1 MVKQIS
7 VMLENIPGKLAEV
20 SKILANEKI
29 NIRALTAAET
39 TDFAIV
45 RLIVSDTKK
54 AVEALRK
61 SKFAVSESEMLAVQM
76 KDEPGSLAKVAESFQ
91 KNRINVEYLYPII
104 TSKNAIIAF
113 RVSDLEGAKKATQSV
128 NYQIIE
134 ELPQ

>member
-1 MVKQIS
+1 MVRQIS

-20 SKILANEKI
+20 SRILADAKI

-39 TDFAIV
+39 TDFAIL

-61 SKFAVSESEMLAVQM
+61 NRFAVSESDMIAIQM
-76 KDEPGSLAKVAESFQ
+76 KDEPGSLAKVAESFSR
-91 KNRINVEYLYPII
+91 NGINIEYLYPII
-104 TSKNAIIAF
+104 TSKNAIVAF
-113 RVSDLEGAKKATQSV
+113 RVSDIEGAKKAAQSV
-128 NYQIIE
+128 NYQLLE